1 MTTPLQ
7 PAERRLR
14 ALLWAH
20 AALSVAFAAGYVVG
34 GDTQTLGFIPNSVAK
49 DGLFA
54 ILSVLGAAD
63 VRRRGWAAPVLAGA
77 YAALILGEAITLLH
91 GGAPAQDVLGVHV
104 SGTVALL
111 AWMAVDIVLAGWLL
125 AWWLAAERAR
135 IGLRYLNPVAFHGLS
150 TLADVLIEGADEKV
164 PPADIA
170 RNVDAYFA
178 ELRAAGK
185 ARVHLALTVL
195 GLLPPWLPLPLRGPD
210 GRKRFLQ
217 RNFIDDVAE
226 RRLPAP
232 VRPLVQALV
241 RTASQMTY
249 LGYYGDKRSWPSIGY
264 VPFVER
270 EGGREPVEA
279 DHPFGRL
286 QTLATPPRTRYDTVI
301 VGSGAAGSILAYR
314 FAERGK
320 RVLLLERGPHADPR
334 EFTGDEVSQYLKLYN
349 EGALQLATDFRLQV
363 LQGMCVGGGTTVN
376 NGVCLDP
383 PGPVLDD
390 WAQRG
395 IDRAGLERA
404 VREVREWLRV
414 QPIAAHTVSAGAQ
427 RFADGVAALGLP
439 GTIKRVDANLLDSC
453 LGCGYCNIG
462 CAYGKR
468 QSMLDRI
475 LPAAQRLS
483 GEVDVLPDFRA
494 LELTRE
500 GDRVTGVLGEHAGRN
515 RCSVRGDEV
524 IVAAG
529 ALGSS
534 WLLQRS
540 GIGGDR
546 AGAALHFN
554 INSPLTADFPEP
566 VDTFAGLQMTHAY
579 EPPGDEPAYVLE
591 TWFNPPATQS
601 LAMPGW
607 FGRHYRNMLR
617 YRHMVAGGALV
628 GTTRPGRVTATRQ
641 GPQVRYTPSHA
652 DLGRVVE
659 GIKLIGNIYLAAGAE
674 RVMPAT
680 FAWRE
685 YSSRSALDDLDT
697 LVRDNTDLL
706 LTTAHPQGGNAIGEP
721 GQGGVVGPDFRVHGF
736 ANLYLCDASA
746 FPSSVGVNPQLT
758 VMALA
763 QHAAHTILGPA
774 PGAPRQWTAPEH
786 LTGPPEPTPAG

>member
-1 MTTPLQ
+1 VSPPLK

-20 AALSVAFAAGYVVG
+20 AALSVAFAVGYVLG
-34 GDTQTLGFIPNSVAK
+34 GDVGTLGFIPNSVAK

-54 ILSVLGAAD
+54 ALSVLGAAD
-63 VRRRGWAAPVLAGA
+63 VRRRGWAAPILAGA
-77 YAALILGEAITLLH
+77 YVCLIVGEAITLIH
-91 GGAPAQDVLGVHV
+91 GGAPTQTVLGIEV

-111 AWMAVDIVLAGWLL
+111 AWMAVDIVLAVWLL
-125 AWWLAAERAR
+125 AWWLSAERAR
-135 IGLRYLNPVAFHGLS
+135 YGLRYLNAVAFHGLA

-164 PPADIA
+164 PPRRIA
-170 RNVDAYFA
+170 RNVDRYLDDLNAS
-178 ELRAAGK
+178 GK
-185 ARVHLALTVL
+185 GRVRLALTVL
-195 GLLPPWLPLPLRGPD
+195 GILPPWLPLPLRAAE
-210 GRKRFLQ
+210 GRMRVLR
-217 RNFIDDVAE
+217 RNFIDDVN
-226 RRLPAP
+226 RRRWP
-232 VRPLVQALV
+232 RPLQPIVQALV
-241 RTASQMTY
+241 RTASQMAY
-249 LGYYGDKRSWPSIGY
+249 LGYYGDPASWPSIGY
-264 VPFVER
+264 TPFDQR
-270 EGGREPVEA
+270 PGGRAPRTT
-279 DHPFGRL
+279 DHPYGRL
-286 QTLATPPRTRYDTVI
+286 ETLPAPPRTRYDTVI
-301 VGSGAAGSILAYR
+301 VGSGAAGSILAFR
-314 FAERGK
+314 AAEHGK

-349 EGALQLATDFRLQV
+349 EGALQMATDFRLQV

-383 PGPVLDD
+383 PAPVLDR

-395 IDRAGLERA
+395 IERSDLERA
-404 VREVREWLRV
+404 VREVRHWLGV
-414 QPIAAHTVSAGAQ
+414 QPIPPHTVSAGAE
-427 RFADGVAALGLP
+427 RFAAGVSALGLP
-439 GTIKRVDANLLDSC
+439 GRIERVDANLLATC

-462 CAYGKR
+462 CAYGQR
-468 QSMLDRI
+468 HSMLDRI
-475 LPAAQRLS
+475 LPEAQRLPHGS
-483 GEVDVLPDFRA
+483 VDILPDFRA
-494 LELTRE
+494 LELVHD
-500 GDRVTGVLGEHAGRN
+500 GDRVTGVLGEHAGRS
-515 RCSVRGDEV
+515 RAHVTGDEV

-529 ALGSS
+529 ALASS

-546 AGAALHFN
+546 AGQGLHFN

-579 EPPGDEPAYVLE
+579 TPPGDEPAYVLE
-591 TWFNPPATQS
+591 TWFNPPATQA

-607 FGRHYRNMLR
+607 FERHYENMLR

-628 GTTRPGRVTATRQ
+628 GTTRGGRVRPGKN
-641 GPQVRYTPSHA
+641 GPVLEYTPSRE
-652 DLGRVVE
+652 DLGRVVD
-659 GIKLIGNIYLAAGAE
+659 GIKLIGRIYLAAGAE

-685 YSSRSALDDLDT
+685 YRSAAELDDLGT

-706 LTTAHPQGGNAIGEP
+706 LTSAHPQGGNAIGEP

-758 VMALA
+758 VMGLA
-763 QHAAHTILGPA
+763 QLAAGRIHGDAPA
-774 PGAPRQWTAPEH
+774 TVTQWAPPVTVEQPSAR
-786 LTGPPEPTPAG
+786 TP